1 MAIFFSAGEQKKR
14 PGLFQRHENISTPSA
29 TAAKNG
35 ICAIP
40 IQAAWGPLG
49 KVLANTTTTDLK
61 NNYGTGTYGAGYT
74 VPAAMAMFNGGAATV
89 YTYRLGTGGTQA
101 SKELDGLT
109 VTAKYPGTMAIS
121 VAVQAKLGDSTK
133 KQFLVYVGS
142 TLMETWEFAADTKA
156 EGANLIA
163 AAANSKYVT
172 VTGEAAT
179 VSALAVASGAL
190 TGGTNPTVTNE
201 DYSKAFAA
209 METTYYN
216 VIALDVDD
224 DESMTLSRLLKEY
237 MNSAFTMGK
246 LGHYVVGQK
255 TTIPFETRLTNCA
268 SFNDAQ
274 GVFLGGGYKS
284 GTENKDGVMAICHTA
299 GIIAATPSN
308 QGITHAVIDDAT
320 DLCEDLTYAQYEAA
334 ISCGMLMLSKSSEGN
349 IWFDSAITTLTT
361 PEPGTQDEG
370 WKKIR
375 RGKCRFEMIDRLDR
389 ALNPKVGRVSADSDG
404 IADIIQTAQRVLNA
418 MVTERKLR
426 PGASFKEDTAN
437 PAKGDSA
444 WFVIQADDYDSL
456 EMIYL
461 VYQFRYSQDS

>member
-29 TAAKNG
+29 TSAKNG

-40 IQAAWGPLG
+40 IQATWGPLG

-61 NNYGTGTYGAGYT
+61 NNYGSGTYGAGYT
-74 VPAAMAMFNGGAATV
+74 VPAAIAMFNGGAATV

-133 KQFLVYVGS
+133 KQFLVYVGT
-142 TLMETWEFAADTKA
+142 TLMETWEFAADETA

-163 AAANSKYVT
+163 ATANSKYVT
-172 VTGEAAT
+172 ITGEAAT

-237 MNSAFTMGK
+237 MNGAFNMGK

-284 GTENKDGVMAICHTA
+284 GTENRDGVMAICHTA

-334 ISCGMLMLSKSSEGN
+334 INCGMLMLSKSSEGS
-349 IWFDSAITTLTT
+349 IWFDSAITTLTN

>member
-40 IQAAWGPLG
+40 IQATWGPLG

-61 NNYGTGTYGAGYT
+61 NNYGSGTYGAGYT
-74 VPAAMAMFNGGAATV
+74 VPAAIAMFNGGAATV

-133 KQFLVYVGS
+133 KQFLVYVGT
-142 TLMETWEFAADTKA
+142 TLMETWEFAADETA
-156 EGANLIA
+156 EGKNLIA
-163 AAANSKYVT
+163 ATANSKYVT
-172 VTGEAAT
+172 ITGEAAT

-237 MNSAFTMGK
+237 MNGAFDMGK

-284 GTENKDGVMAICHTA
+284 GTENRDGVMAICHTA

-334 ISCGMLMLSKSSEGN
+334 INCGMLMLSKSSEGS
-349 IWFDSAITTLTT
+349 IWFDSAITTLTN

-375 RGKCRFEMIDRLDR
+375 RGKCRFEMIDRIDR

>member
-40 IQAAWGPLG
+40 IQATWGPLG

-61 NNYGTGTYGAGYT
+61 NNYGSGTYGAGYT
-74 VPAAMAMFNGGAATV
+74 VPAAIAMFNGGAATV

-121 VAVQAKLGDSTK
+121 VAVQAKLGDATK
-133 KQFLVYVGS
+133 KQFLVYVGT
-142 TLMETWEFAADTKA
+142 TLMETWEFAADETA
-156 EGANLIA
+156 EGKNLIA
-163 AAANSKYVT
+163 ATANSKYVT
-172 VTGEAAT
+172 ITGEAAT

-237 MNSAFTMGK
+237 MNGAFNMGK

-284 GTENKDGVMAICHTA
+284 GTESKDGVMAICHTA

-308 QGITHAVIDDAT
+308 HGITHAVIDDAT

-334 ISCGMLMLSKSSEGN
+334 INCGMLMLSKSSEGS
-349 IWFDSAITTLTT
+349 IWFDSAITTLTN